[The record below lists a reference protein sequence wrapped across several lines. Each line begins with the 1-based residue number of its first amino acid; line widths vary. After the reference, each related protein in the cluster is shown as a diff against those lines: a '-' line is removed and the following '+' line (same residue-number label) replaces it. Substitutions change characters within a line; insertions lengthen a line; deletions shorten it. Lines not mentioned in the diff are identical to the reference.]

1 MKGKRGYPLA
11 ILVLFAACMGTLTG
25 CQDTPEESAVVSKA
39 EGLSEELIAEPL
51 AEGESQRIEL
61 PDRWEET
68 KKWNKDRW
76 IFHTDLKLESVETGN
91 LPIVEI
97 EQYPM
102 TQEEL
107 EKLTKYFAD
116 GQELYLPRPVSREE
130 CENKLNRIQNM
141 EGVYSVYTIDML
153 MSDTANML
161 REGIELAQPESGL
174 TDQKADLQF
183 GPKQTDEA
191 EKVIYGIPDETY
203 ESYKEPL
210 FFDADIGE
218 KRTSRIS
225 ARKYDAD
232 TGKTSMF
239 EWMEGDKI
247 LYQRD
252 DIDLYKGYHTRYAD
266 ISETDQKWEEILDRC
281 TSMMAEE
288 NMKEEEGKK
297 QAETLLKEL
306 GIENKIYAYS
316 QPVLWFPAGTY
327 EEDIAYSSYDSLWH
341 ADLKQAEPGYVY
353 TFLNEIG
360 GQPVDLKY
368 GGIMLGNP
376 EEGAGGDTYAPS
388 MPVETISIA
397 VTQSGVKMFSWTGMS
412 KEVSV
417 VTENVK
423 LLPFEKIQERI
434 KQYISYCFPGS
445 QPVDNTTLFR
455 YDLEKLT
462 FGYTYIPAY
471 GKPEHVWAVP
481 AWLLDFGSSHNN
493 PKLSGI
499 KEQEEKT
506 WLYVTFNAMDGGVVE
521 AG

>member
-210 FFDADIGE
+210 FF
-218 KRTSRIS
+218 
-225 ARKYDAD
+225 
-232 TGKTSMF
+232 
-239 EWMEGDKI
+239 
-247 LYQRD
+247 
-252 DIDLYKGYHTRYAD
+252 
-266 ISETDQKWEEILDRC
+266 
-281 TSMMAEE
+281 
-288 NMKEEEGKK
+288 
-297 QAETLLKEL
+297 
-306 GIENKIYAYS
+306 
-316 QPVLWFPAGTY
+316 
-327 EEDIAYSSYDSLWH
+327 
-341 ADLKQAEPGYVY
+341 
-353 TFLNEIG
+353 
-360 GQPVDLKY
+360 
-368 GGIMLGNP
+368 
-376 EEGAGGDTYAPS
+376 
-388 MPVETISIA
+388 
-397 VTQSGVKMFSWTGMS
+397 
-412 KEVSV
+412 
-417 VTENVK
+417 
-423 LLPFEKIQERI
+423 
-434 KQYISYCFPGS
+434 
-445 QPVDNTTLFR
+445 
-455 YDLEKLT
+455 
-462 FGYTYIPAY
+462 
-471 GKPEHVWAVP
+471 
-481 AWLLDFGSSHNN
+481 
-493 PKLSGI
+493 
-499 KEQEEKT
+499 
-506 WLYVTFNAMDGGVVE
+506 
-521 AG
+521 